1 MGECMFKNS
10 FTLVF
15 ILASGA
21 WRLSAGDAS
30 DQQSGINRPVTSP
43 EIDQLKQEIS
53 DASSSNVQGILEY
66 HAENGDLNNRLDFL
80 RYGGQINFRWKAGT
94 VVYLRAT
101 RTSYMTIRGVLDE
114 HGFNGTGG
122 VRTSLSEAID
132 LQVEA
137 GDTRFSTE
145 SSSVN
150 ALGTLRYRV
159 SGGSTLYATAS
170 RTNVEES
177 LLSATGIRPIFGPF
191 AGQVVGQVM
200 DNRAVGGG
208 LLKLT
213 RRFDISAEG
222 SGGARTGNNIDA
234 NSFRTASAGA
244 AFNLIADSEE
254 SLLSLVR
261 ASYGL
266 NYYGFDEDLLGYGG
280 ASLTDR
286 RGRQIPIQRLGADGI
301 SPVALPGHPG
311 VGGYFSP
318 QAFVSNV
325 GRLELRGR
333 LHPNVQYDVSGFV
346 GQQDYTG
353 SAARLASGF
362 FGSVTLRLSDRFSVP
377 VSYGYDNVGPYTQ
390 QSLFARL
397 AVKL

>member
-1 MGECMFKNS
+1 MGERMFKNS
-10 FTLVF
+10 FTILF
-15 ILASGA
+15 LLASGA
-21 WRLSAGDAS
+21 GRLSAADES
-30 DQQSGINRPVTSP
+30 DQRSGINRPVTSQ
-43 EIDQLKQEIS
+43 EIDQLKQDIS
-53 DASSSNVQGILEY
+53 DSSSSNVQGIFEY

-80 RYGGQINFRWKAGT
+80 RYGGQINFRWNPDT
-94 VVYLRAT
+94 VVYFRAT
-101 RTSYMTIRGVLDE
+101 HTSYLTIGGALDE

-122 VRTSLSEAID
+122 VRTSLSEAVD

-137 GDTRFSTE
+137 GYTRFSTD
-145 SSSVN
+145 SSTVN
-150 ALGTLRYRV
+150 ALGTLRYKA
-159 SGGSTLYATAS
+159 SSGSTLYATAS

-191 AGQVVGQVM
+191 AGQLVGQVM

-222 SGGARTGNNIDA
+222 GGGARTGHKIDT
-234 NSFRTASAGA
+234 NGFRTVSAGA

-254 SLLSLVR
+254 SSLSLVR

-266 NYYGFDEDLLGYGG
+266 DYYGFDEDLFGYGG
-280 ASLTDR
+280 ASLSDR
-286 RGRQIPIQRLGADGI
+286 RGRPIPIPLLGADGI
-301 SPVALPGHPG
+301 SPLALPGHPG

-346 GQQDYTG
+346 GKQDYTG
-353 SAARLASGF
+353 SPARLANGF
-362 FGSVTLRLSDRFSVP
+362 FGSVTLRLSDRFSIP

-390 QSLFARL
+390 QSLLARL